1 MKDQSFIFSRKHHF
15 IYSYSVSNHP
25 NLVSLAV
32 KYKLPSALFSSHVR
46 INNLWSA
53 LEGFPGEGLE
63 IPEACGLHPS
73 PEVSRKRVPKLAFL
87 YSAKDWL
94 TCRNEGL
101 LKVEFA
107 KPIFI
112 NQEFSMGKFPLKMRS
127 ALCLGSRPLSIYY
140 CKIQLEAE
148 VRRTKTKESG

>member
-1 MKDQSFIFSRKHHF
+1 MKDKSFIFFRNHHF
-15 IYSYSVSNHP
+15 IYSYSVSNHL
-25 NLVSLAV
+25 NRVSLAV

-73 PEVSRKRVPKLAFL
+73 PEVSRKWVPKLAFL

-101 LKVEFA
+101 LKVECQPRVF
-107 KPIFI
+107 
-112 NQEFSMGKFPLKMRS
+112 NGKF
-127 ALCLGSRPLSIYY
+127 SIENAIGFVPGEYY
-140 CKIQLEAE
+140 CKIQLERE
-148 VRRTKTKESG
+148 VLRTKTKESG